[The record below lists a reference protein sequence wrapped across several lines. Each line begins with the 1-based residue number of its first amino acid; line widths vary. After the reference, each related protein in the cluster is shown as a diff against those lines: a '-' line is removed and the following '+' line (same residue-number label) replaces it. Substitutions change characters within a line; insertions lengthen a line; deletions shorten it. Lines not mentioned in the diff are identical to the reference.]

1 MDVSDPV
8 GLVNQL
14 EQLTGAVDYEE
25 LIQQHSSRLE
35 QLAASME
42 HTKAEIDRWA
52 LLMQHKLCNNR
63 ALTAGY
69 TASSQ
74 LGPISPTHCLPALS
88 RQQAGRAAT
97 EAWHACCS

>member
-42 HTKAEIDRWA
+42 HTKAEIDR
-52 LLMQHKLCNNR
+52 
-63 ALTAGY
+63 
-69 TASSQ
+69 
-74 LGPISPTHCLPALS
+74 
-88 RQQAGRAAT
+88 
-97 EAWHACCS
+97 